1 MLATRKHF
9 FIVIALAP
17 PEGACHLSHN
27 GHRAKVN
34 WRSLGQEENTM
45 LFMLESQPR
54 PGVTREQMAEH
65 FTGRLNPSTWDL
77 IRHGVVS
84 NLLYKTGS
92 EIGFYAV
99 LSASSLEEAQSVVK
113 RETANEV
120 LFDMKIVPVN
130 QFPHFD

>member
-1 MLATRKHF
+1 
-9 FIVIALAP
+9 
-17 PEGACHLSHN
+17 
-27 GHRAKVN
+27 
-34 WRSLGQEENTM
+34 M

-65 FTGRLNPSTWDL
+65 FTGKLNPSTWDL

-84 NLLYKTGS
+84 NVLFKTGS

-99 LSASSLEEAQSVVK
+99 LSASSLEEARSVVK
-113 RETANEV
+113 RHAADEE
-120 LFDMKIVPVN
+120 LFDVKIVPVN